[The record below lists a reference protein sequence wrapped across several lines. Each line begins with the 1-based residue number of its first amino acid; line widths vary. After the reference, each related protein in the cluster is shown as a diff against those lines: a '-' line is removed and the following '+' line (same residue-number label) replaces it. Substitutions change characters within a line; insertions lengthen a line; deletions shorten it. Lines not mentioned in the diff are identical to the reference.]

1 MMLGVQGVQ
10 NLRCVMSYFI
20 SIKSFSYFSKD
31 YYISYFTEDYHGLAG
46 HWHGTSG
53 SGVARVV
60 RQSTGWAQGSK
71 GTAEVF
77 MVLQRTTRYQ
87 RLWGR
92 AEGKQAE
99 PNLGLSELSARGFQE
114 ISHSINWVEPGK
126 PITTLLRGAVNQSH
140 CARFANFCANCDGN

>member
-1 MMLGVQGVQ
+1 M
-10 NLRCVMSYFI
+10 
-20 SIKSFSYFSKD
+20 
-31 YYISYFTEDYHGLAG
+31 AG

-60 RQSTGWAQGSK
+60 RQSTGLAQGSK

-77 MVLQRTTRYQ
+77 MVLQRTTGYQ

-126 PITTLLRGAVNQSH
+126 PITTLLKGGSKVLVPVLPT
-140 CARFANFCANCDGN
+140 FA

>member
-10 NLRCVMSYFI
+10 NLRCVMSYLI
-20 SIKSFSYFSKD
+20 SIKFFSYFSKD

-53 SGVARVV
+53 SGVAWVV

-77 MVLQRTTRYQ
+77 MVLQRNTR
-87 RLWGR
+87 
-92 AEGKQAE
+92 
-99 PNLGLSELSARGFQE
+99 
-114 ISHSINWVEPGK
+114 
-126 PITTLLRGAVNQSH
+126 
-140 CARFANFCANCDGN
+140 